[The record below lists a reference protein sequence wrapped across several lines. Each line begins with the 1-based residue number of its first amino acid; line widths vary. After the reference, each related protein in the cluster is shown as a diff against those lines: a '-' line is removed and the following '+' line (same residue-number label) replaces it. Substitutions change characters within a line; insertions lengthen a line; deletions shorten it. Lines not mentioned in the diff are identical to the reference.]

1 MILKL
6 INLTKKF
13 FSLRGEIIA
22 LKDINLEIQDKEF
35 FVLLGP
41 SGCGKSTLL
50 NLIAGLE
57 KPSAGE
63 IWYDDRL
70 VASTKKRVF
79 LMPKERN
86 VAFVFQSY
94 ALYPHL
100 NVFEN
105 IAFPL
110 RIVRTK
116 ERIIK
121 EAVQKAASTLEISSL
136 LAAKPGELSG
146 GQRQR
151 VAIARAIVRH
161 PTVFLLDEPL
171 SNLDAQLRLSM
182 RAELKNLQ
190 RKLGIT
196 TVYVTHDQV
205 EAMTLGDR
213 IALLKDGKLE
223 QTGTP
228 NELYERPI
236 NTFVA
241 TFIGSPPMN
250 LLETSFIEEQ
260 GIFYILLGDRKLRMP
275 DNKSKDLKKLKEKS
289 CILGIR
295 PEHIYVRHLKSKPS
309 EATPPL
315 TPGTSTAVSQT
326 LKGKIGSI
334 EPMGRE
340 MLLHILLDKY
350 KFSVL
355 TTETGF
361 KEGEIV
367 DIELDLRNAHIFER
381 PD

>member
-13 FSLRGEIIA
+13 FPLRGQITA
-22 LKDINLEIQDKEF
+22 LNDINLEIQDKEF

-57 KPSAGE
+57 KPTSGE
-63 IWYDDRL
+63 VWYNDRL

-79 LMPKERN
+79 LMPKDRN

-110 RIVRTK
+110 RIIGTK
-116 ERIIK
+116 QRIIK
-121 EAVQKAASTLEISSL
+121 EAVEKVASTLGISSL

-161 PTVFLLDEPL
+161 PTVLLLDEPL

-196 TVYVTHDQV
+196 TIYVTHDQV

-213 IALLKDGKLE
+213 IGILKDGKLE
-223 QTGTP
+223 QMGTP

-250 LLETSFIEEQ
+250 LLETSFIEEE
-260 GIFYILLGDRKLRMP
+260 GIFYIILGDRKVRTP
-275 DNKSKDLKKLKEKS
+275 ANKTKDLKKLKAKS

-295 PEHIYVRHLKSKPS
+295 PEHIYISPVRNKPS
-309 EATPPL
+309 EATVPL
-315 TPGTSTAVSQT
+315 RARISNGVSQSF
-326 LKGKIGSI
+326 KAKIDSL
-334 EPMGRE
+334 EPLGRE
-340 MLLHILLDKY
+340 MLLHILLNKY
-350 KFSVL
+350 KCSVL
-355 TTETGF
+355 TPDTGF

-367 DIELDLRNAHIFER
+367 DVELDLRKVHIFEI
-381 PD
+381 